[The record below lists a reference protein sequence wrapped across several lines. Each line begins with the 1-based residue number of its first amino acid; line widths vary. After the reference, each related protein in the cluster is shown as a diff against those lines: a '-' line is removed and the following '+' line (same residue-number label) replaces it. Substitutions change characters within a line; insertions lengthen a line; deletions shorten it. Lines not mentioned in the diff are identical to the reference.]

1 MIDIPPT
8 WTNIFCSV
16 GGFLFGL
23 FGKLLYICASFTIKK
38 TFNMENNNENLK
50 KLTENFIQDFIKM
63 SGEEDTYAINFI
75 LPKIMAPLLPKY
87 PEEFSIVLPMASF
100 DVGIMKAGIRER
112 AKGWTKSL
120 LKIME
125 KIETEKVLDFDRYK
139 FENFTIGSVDRERCE
154 ITNYEKLDFKFV
166 VRPHVVK
173 TFDIISNTNNFKG
186 TVSIVFE
193 NDPELYPVREVS
205 LICEKKVIFHWDI
218 YKENGE
224 EVSDTIDPDQI
235 KNLNAF
241 YFYTIGLEEM

>member
-1 MIDIPPT
+1 MKND
-8 WTNIFCSV
+8 N
-16 GGFLFGL
+16 
-23 FGKLLYICASFTIKK
+23 K
-38 TFNMENNNENLK
+38 NLE

-63 SGEEDTYAINFI
+63 SGEEDTYAINMI

-100 DVGIMKAGIRER
+100 DVGIMQAGIQER

-139 FENFTIGSVDRERCE
+139 FENFTTGFVDRVRCE
-154 ITNYEKLDFKFV
+154 FTNSDSFEFNFV
-166 VRPHVVK
+166 TRPHVVK

-186 TVSIVFE
+186 TVSIVFDD
-193 NDPELYPVREVS
+193 DPELYPVREVS
-205 LICEKKVIFHWDI
+205 LICEKNVIFYWNM

-224 EVSDTIDPDQI
+224 EVSGTINPDQI

-241 YFYTIGLEEM
+241 YSYTIGLE